1 MIKYLIVEDERFAYD
16 EMKRMIDKLRPNYQL
31 INWTETVI
39 QTIDFLQ
46 QNSVDLIL
54 LDIRLSD
61 GSSFDIFEQIS
72 VSIPIIFTTAYDEYA
87 IRAFKVNSV
96 DYLLK
101 PIDEA
106 DLIAALEKF
115 ERNRTITPIIP
126 EYKKLEDALMQ
137 NRKKNRFL
145 IQVGDS
151 YHYIDTS
158 DVAYFYS
165 EEKAIFLHT
174 FSNKRYIIDY
184 TLDQIERML
193 DEKVFF
199 RASRNCITNIRSI
212 KKISKYFNSRLK
224 LTLEP
229 NCPHEVLVSRVRVTD
244 FLSWVDGIL

>member
-151 YHYIDTS
+151 YHYIDT
-158 DVAYFYS
+158 
-165 EEKAIFLHT
+165 
-174 FSNKRYIIDY
+174 
-184 TLDQIERML
+184 
-193 DEKVFF
+193 
-199 RASRNCITNIRSI
+199 
-212 KKISKYFNSRLK
+212 
-224 LTLEP
+224 
-229 NCPHEVLVSRVRVTD
+229 
-244 FLSWVDGIL
+244 

>member
-115 ERNRTITPIIP
+115 ERNRTIIPIIP

-158 DVAYFYS
+158 DIAYFYS

-229 NCPHEVLVSRVRVTD
+229 NCPHEVLVSRVKVTD